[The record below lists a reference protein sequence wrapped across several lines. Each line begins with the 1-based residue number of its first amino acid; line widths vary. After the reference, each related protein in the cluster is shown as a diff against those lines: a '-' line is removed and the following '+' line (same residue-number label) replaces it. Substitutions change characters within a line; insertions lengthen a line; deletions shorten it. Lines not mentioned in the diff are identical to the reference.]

1 MEIVFSINS
10 KKCPESEWDM
20 NEVGKAS
27 HLNWQPHADSTY
39 SELLK
44 QFSSDIGIMCL
55 T

>member
-1 MEIVFSINS
+1 MKWVR
-10 KKCPESEWDM
+10 P
-20 NEVGKAS
+20 S

-55 T
+55 TVKFDLN